1 MRLHQ
6 SSIDYAKE
14 EAKVASLEFRNFNDD
29 TTLRFD
35 CSDFYR
41 TQLEYLKEGKGYET
55 EKYID

>member
-14 EAKVASLEFRNFNDD
+14 EAKVASLEFRSFNDD

-35 CSDFYR
+35 CSEFYR
-41 TQLEYLKEGKGYET
+41 TQLEYL
-55 EKYID
+55 